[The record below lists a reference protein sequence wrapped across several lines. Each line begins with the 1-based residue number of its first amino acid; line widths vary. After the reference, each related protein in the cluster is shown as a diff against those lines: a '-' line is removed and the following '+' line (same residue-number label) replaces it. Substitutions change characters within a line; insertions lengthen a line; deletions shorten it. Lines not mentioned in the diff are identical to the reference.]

1 MLFVE
6 FIAPL
11 KNATQAKKC
20 LCALYYLKHN
30 LNIEIATVPQVRNL
44 LLRARVVKRSS
55 RINHTR
61 ALASLN
67 EKVDSP
73 VKNMWQI
80 TPSGEKEMRD
90 LLKLSAEE
98 IETEND
104 TTVLEALIKK
114 KISNSEI
121 QDYLNEAVDCL
132 RIGRLRA
139 CVVFLW
145 AGSVYLIRQ
154 ILISKNIKKL
164 NFYLKKHYPNSRNVK
179 RIEDFA
185 YIKDSILLLVMQ
197 DFGLCDKGQRETL
210 EECLS
215 LRNKCGHPGKYSPGP
230 KRVSAFI
237 EDLISVVFS

>member
-11 KNATQAKKC
+11 KNAVQAQKC
-20 LCALYYLKHN
+20 LCSLYYLKHN
-30 LNIEIATVPQVRNL
+30 LNIEIATVPQIRNL
-44 LLRARVVKRSS
+44 LLRARVIKRSS
-55 RINHTR
+55 KINYAR
-61 ALASLN
+61 ALASLD

-73 VKNMWQI
+73 TNNMWQI
-80 TPSGEKEMRD
+80 TPSGEKHIRSI
-90 LLKLSAEE
+90 LKLSVEE
-98 IETEND
+98 VETEND
-104 TTVLEALIKK
+104 TTILENLIKK
-114 KISNSEI
+114 KISDSEI

-154 ILISKNIKKL
+154 MLIKKNIKKL
-164 NFYLKKHYPNSRNVK
+164 NDCLKKHDPNSKNVK

-185 YIKDSILLLVMQ
+185 YIKDSVLLLVMQ
-197 DFGLCDKGQRETL
+197 DLGLCDKNQREIL
-210 EECLS
+210 EQCLD

-237 EDLISVVFS
+237 EDLISIIFD